1 MARPSLAARIV
12 TWQRQ
17 HGRHHL
23 PWQQTQ
29 DPYRVWLSEIML
41 QQTQVATVV
50 DYYQRFL
57 ARFPTV
63 ADLAQAPAD
72 EVLSLWAGLGY
83 YARARHLHA
92 CAQTI
97 VDHWQG
103 QFPPDASSLQ
113 TLPGIGPSTAAAI
126 AAFCYAERAAI
137 LDGNVKRVLTRYF
150 AIDQDISK
158 TTTTQTLWA
167 LAREV
172 LPSST
177 LTKRQPDAM
186 ARYTQGLMDLG
197 ATVCVR
203 SNPKCSQCPLRQSCQ
218 AYAAGTPED
227 FPVKTRKTGEK
238 PTRDVALLWLTCG
251 EHVLLEK
258 RPDTGIWGGLWCLP
272 TDVDLSGKL
281 GFGTPLAMAS
291 FAHELTHFRM
301 HITPWRLHCQT
312 PPTGTTLG
320 ERQQWVARSDLS
332 AYGLPKPVRALL
344 GDGSDC

>member
-1 MARPSLAARIV
+1 V

-23 PWQQTQ
+23 PWQQTK

-50 DYYQRFL
+50 EYYGRFL

-63 ADLAQAPAD
+63 NDLAQAPAN
-72 EVLSLWAGLGY
+72 EVMSLWAGLGY

-92 CAQTI
+92 CAKAVVNQ
-97 VDHWQG
+97 WNG
-103 QFPPDASSLQ
+103 EFPPDAASLQ
-113 TLPGIGPSTAAAI
+113 TLPGVGPSTAAAI

-137 LDGNVKRVLTRYF
+137 LDGNVKRVLTRHF
-150 AIDQDISK
+150 AIDQDIGK
-158 TTTTQTLWA
+158 TTTTQALWV
-167 LAREV
+167 LARES
-172 LPSST
+172 LPSPT
-177 LTKRQPDAM
+177 LCKRQPDAM

-203 SNPKCSQCPLRQSCQ
+203 RNPKCSHCPLRQSCQ
-218 AYAAGTPED
+218 AYAGGTPERY
-227 FPVKTRKTGEK
+227 PVKTRKTMQK
-238 PTRDVALLWLTCG
+238 PTRTIDLLWLTAG

-258 RPDTGIWGGLWCLP
+258 RPDSGVWGGLWCLP
-272 TDVDLSGKL
+272 TDVALPVEL
-281 GFGTPLAMAS
+281 GFGKPLAMAS

-312 PPTGTTLG
+312 PPTWPPLG
-320 ERQQWVARSDLS
+320 EHHQWVAHSDLS

-344 GDGSDC
+344 GGGNDC